1 MKKLLAVAL
10 CLGAVQITAA
20 ADESLPPGTVHH
32 GTLANA
38 QLIKDAKVGVA
49 SKVATL
55 GCNNLG
61 DVDIYVTVMPSGTP
75 GNRRWKELWIVS
87 GCNKKYPVN
96 LAFAESGK
104 DADWTIS

>member
-1 MKKLLAVAL
+1 MKPFLAVGL
-10 CLGAVQITAA
+10 FLGIIQMAAA
-20 ADESLPPGTVHH
+20 ADEALPPGTVHH

-38 QLIKDAKVGVA
+38 QLIQDAKVGVA

-55 GCNNLG
+55 GCTNLG
-61 DVDIYVTVMPSGTP
+61 DVDIYVTVMPTGTA

-96 LAFAESGK
+96 LTFAESGK